1 MSIHPTPTI
10 LIPHLPPKTF
20 VGIDLVTFTSTANFH
35 GIRDLP
41 PGWHFLY
48 SGTTETLSLRSGGW
62 FYVQDNEDNNRG
74 AVATRT
80 ATGTGSGP
88 EIFIWKWDSETET
101 LVPLKGDSDAERQEA
116 MRFKANLGMIWQA
129 GKLFRYRSRVTAQGV
144 QKNQVVD
151 EEDEEIEEEGR
162 RDWSGLTDRLSQDVL
177 LRIVGDT
184 EVDAD
189 GRPRWMVTSASTAK
203 RDTDDIPGLASA
215 EPDGPGVDGTGR
227 QEVEFSFLPIE
238 LRKTWREGAIGRERT
253 EAAQDKSWALG
264 DLIRQYTPTD
274 STDDTE
280 GETQI
285 LGELQFTFL
294 TALTLL
300 NFSCLQQ
307 WKRLL
312 ELILTCRAAIA
323 ERETF
328 MRDILRLLLLQLQR
342 CDDLEGGF
350 FAIDADEG
358 GEFLRDWLVRFVR
371 SFEEVSLVG
380 AGSIV
385 KGELEKLEAWVR
397 SEYEWDLHPEGVL
410 RRGMLQLEDGEE
422 VEMEMPDDEDEET
435 GEYAPT
441 VVEME
446 GGF

>member
-1 MSIHPTPTI
+1 MTSIHPTPTI
-10 LIPHLPPKTF
+10 LIPHLPSKTF

-41 PGWHFLY
+41 LGWHFLY

-62 FYVQDNEDNNRG
+62 FYVHDDEDSG
-74 AVATRT
+74 AVATTGRT
-80 ATGTGSGP
+80 GRAP
-88 EIFIWKWDSETET
+88 EIFIWKWDAETET

-116 MRFKANLGMIWQA
+116 LRLKANLGMIWQA

-144 QKNQVVD
+144 LKNQVVD

-162 RDWSGLTDRLSQDVL
+162 RDWTGLTDRLSVDVL
-177 LRIVGDT
+177 SRIVGDP

-215 EPDGPGVDGTGR
+215 EPDGLGVDGRGR

-238 LRKTWREGAIGRERT
+238 LRKTWREGAVGRERT
-253 EAAQDKSWALG
+253 EAAQDRSWALG
-264 DLIRQYTPTD
+264 DLIKQYTPTD
-274 STDDTE
+274 STDDSE
-280 GETQI
+280 GESQI

-294 TALTLL
+294 MALTLL

-323 ERETF
+323 EREPF
-328 MRDILRLLLLQLQR
+328 MCDVLRLLLLQLQR

-358 GEFLRDWLVRFVR
+358 GEFLRRWLVRFVR

-380 AGSIV
+380 AGSIA
-385 KGELEKLEAWVR
+385 KGELDKLEAWVR

-422 VEMEMPDDEDEET
+422 VEMEMADDEDEET

-441 VVEME
+441 VVELG